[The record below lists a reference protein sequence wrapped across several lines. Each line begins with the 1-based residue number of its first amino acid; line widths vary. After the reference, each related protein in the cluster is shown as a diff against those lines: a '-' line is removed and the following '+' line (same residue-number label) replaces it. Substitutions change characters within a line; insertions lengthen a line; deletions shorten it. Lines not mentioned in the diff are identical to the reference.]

1 MSPASA
7 STTAPAPRFL
17 SSSLLVMAAFLLSK
31 VVGLLRDRAIAARFG
46 AGAELDAYVA
56 AFKIPDLLFT
66 VFAGGALISAFL
78 PVFAEALAGAGG
90 GPAEPPPEEGPESA
104 SSASAS
110 SAATSTRSGSTSP
123 KAPTDPWFLASAV
136 ANWVALATAVLGG
149 LAALFAEPLVRHVVA
164 PSFDP
169 AQAAQTAELMR
180 IVLLST
186 LIFAVSGLQMGILNA
201 YHHFLTPALAPILY
215 NLGIW
220 AGALWLAPRLGIHG
234 LAWGVVLGAVGHLV
248 IKLPPL
254 LSRGYRWLP
263 VLAWADPA
271 LRLVFILMLPRMLA
285 LGTVRAMDLFN
296 VRLGSGLPP
305 GSLSAFNYAWLIS
318 QMPQTL
324 LGTAIATVAFP
335 ALAGLA
341 ARGDLSG
348 LRDVARK
355 ALAIMFAL
363 ALPASVALWILGGS
377 AIDLLLRTGRFDA
390 AAAGLTLGALQMF
403 ALGLAGHVTLEIV
416 ARLYYARKDT
426 WTPLWMAVLALV
438 VNVLLALWWIG
449 PLQVRGLALANSVAI
464 TAEVLLGLALLQRS
478 LGGLQLRAMALD
490 LARTGLAAAT
500 MGLAMTLALQT
511 GTVDTVAGLL
521 GRLGPL
527 GSSPALAEGL
537 AGLVIGSVVG
547 GAVYLALGLRLGVE
561 GLRLGRERLRGG

>member
-1 MSPASA
+1 MSKLPHSPIPVRPA
-7 STTAPAPRFL
+7 APRFL
-17 SSSLLVMAAFLLSK
+17 SSSLLVMGAFLLSK

-56 AFKIPDLLFT
+56 AFKVPDLLFT

-78 PVFAEALAGAGG
+78 PVFAETLATDEDAG
-90 GPAEPPPEEGPESA
+90 S
-104 SSASAS
+104 
-110 SAATSTRSGSTSP
+110 
-123 KAPTDPWFLASAV
+123 WHLASAV
-136 ANWVALATAVLGG
+136 ANWVGLATGLLGAV
-149 LAALFAEPLVRHVVA
+149 AALFAEPLVRLVVA

-169 AQAAQTAELMR
+169 AQVALTADLMR

-220 AGALWLAPRLGIHG
+220 AGAVWLAPRLGIHG
-234 LAWGVVLGAVGHLV
+234 LAWGVVLGAGGHLL

-254 LSRGYRWLP
+254 LGRGYRWLP
-263 VLAWADPA
+263 SLGLGEPA
-271 LRLVFILMLPRMLA
+271 VKLVFLLMLPRMLA

-324 LGTAIATVAFP
+324 MGTAIATVAFP

-341 ARGDLSG
+341 ARGDLAG
-348 LRDVARK
+348 LREVARK
-355 ALAIMFAL
+355 ALAVMLAL
-363 ALPASVALWILGGS
+363 ALPASVALWVLGGS

-390 AAAGLTLGALQMF
+390 TAAVLTLAALKMF
-403 ALGLAGHVTLEIV
+403 ALGLVGHVTLEIV

-426 WTPLWMAVLALV
+426 WTPLWMAVFALV
-438 VNVLLALWWIG
+438 VNVLLAMWWIG

-478 LGGLQLRAMALD
+478 LGGLGPRALLAD
-490 LARTGLAAAT
+490 IARTALAALA
-500 MGLAMTLALQT
+500 MGLSMAAAL
-511 GTVDTVAGLL
+511 GSAALPAIAGQL
-521 GRLGPL
+521 GRLEPL
-527 GSSPALAEGL
+527 GSRPALAEGM
-537 AGLVIGSVVG
+537 AGLGLGSVVG
-547 GAVYLALGLRLGVE
+547 GVVYLAAGLLLGVE

>member
-1 MSPASA
+1 MSPSPAATRSPRPA
-7 STTAPAPRFL
+7 APRL
-17 SSSLLVMAAFLLSK
+17 VSSSLLLMGAFLLSK

-78 PVFAEALAGAGG
+78 PVFADTLAS
-90 GPAEPPPEEGPESA
+90 EDE
-104 SSASAS
+104 
-110 SAATSTRSGSTSP
+110 
-123 KAPTDPWFLASAV
+123 PTDPWLLASAV
-136 ANWVALATAVLGG
+136 GNWVVLATALVGG
-149 LAALFAEPLVRHVVA
+149 LAALFAEPLVSLVVA

-169 AQAAQTAELMR
+169 VQAALTAELMR

-186 LIFAVSGLQMGILNA
+186 LVFAISGLQMGILNA

-234 LAWGVVLGAVGHLV
+234 LAWGVVLGACGHLL

-254 LSRGYRWLP
+254 LGRGYRWLP
-263 VLAWADPA
+263 ALGLANPA
-271 LRLVFILMLPRMLA
+271 VKLVFLLMLPRMLA

-296 VRLGSGLPP
+296 VRLGSGLAP
-305 GSLSAFNYAWLIS
+305 GSLSAFNYAWLIG

-341 ARGDLSG
+341 ARGDLAG
-348 LRDVARK
+348 LREVARK
-355 ALAIMFAL
+355 ALSVMLAL
-363 ALPASVALWILGGS
+363 ALPASVALWVLGGS

-390 AAAGLTLGALQMF
+390 TAAGLTLAALKMF
-403 ALGLAGHVTLEIV
+403 ALGLVGHVTLEIV

-426 WTPLWMAVLALV
+426 WTPLWMAVFALV

-449 PLQVRGLALANSVAI
+449 PLQVRGLALANSVAV

-478 LGGLQLRAMALD
+478 LGGLGPRALLAD
-490 LARTGLAAAT
+490 IARTALAALA
-500 MGLAMTLALQT
+500 MGLAMAAAL
-511 GTVDTVAGLL
+511 GSAALPAMAGLL

-527 GSSPALAEGL
+527 GSRPALAEGM
-537 AGLVIGSVVG
+537 AGLGLGSAVG
-547 GAVYLALGLRLGVE
+547 AVVYLAAGLLLGVE
-561 GLRLGRERLRGG
+561 GLRLGWQRLRSR